1 MTAAALGPLAAGWR
15 ADGGEG
21 DLVPIDWIS
30 LLTPQTIAVLGVL
43 LLVLLLIVVVAG
55 ALVYRKLR
63 RSPLLRDQLL
73 SLRSLRAQALPPGLG
88 RDVAQLRGRLRR
100 CLSAVQELTGL
111 VRSRDRDAGE
121 LVLLA
126 QRLERIGDTLDTDL
140 AILEGA
146 PDRPGVRELVADAES
161 RVTELEQASGRLRE
175 TALRRDAA
183 VSAVAIQSLNQELG
197 QHQERVRAWEQ
208 AYRELGGG
216 QV

>member
-1 MTAAALGPLAAGWR
+1 MTAAALGPPATGWR

-21 DLVPIDWIS
+21 ELVPIDWIS
-30 LLTPQTIAVLGVL
+30 FLTPQTIAVLGVL
-43 LLVLLLIVVVAG
+43 LLVLVLIVVVAG

-73 SLRSLRAQALPPGLG
+73 SLRAQALPPGLG
-88 RDVAQLRGRLRR
+88 RDVAGLRGRLRR
-100 CLSAVQELTGL
+100 CLSGVEELTGL

-126 QRLERIGDTLDTDL
+126 QRLERLGDTLDTDL

-161 RVTELEQASGRLRE
+161 RVRELEQASGRLRE
-175 TALRRDAA
+175 AALRRDAA
-183 VSAVAIQSLNQELG
+183 VSAVAVRSLNEELG
-197 QHQERVRAWEQ
+197 QHQEQARAWEQ

-216 QV
+216 RV

>member
-1 MTAAALGPLAAGWR
+1 MTAAAFGPLAYGWR

-21 DLVPIDWIS
+21 GEGVPIDWIS

-43 LLVLLLIVVVAG
+43 LLVLLLIVVAAG

-63 RSPLLRDQLL
+63 RSPLLRDQL
-73 SLRSLRAQALPPGLG
+73 SSLRAQALPPGLS
-88 RDVAQLRGRLRR
+88 RDVTQLRARLRR
-100 CLSAVQELTGL
+100 CLSGVEELTGL
-111 VRSRDRDAGE
+111 VRSRDRDAGK

-126 QRLERIGDTLDTDL
+126 QRLERLGGTLDTDL
-140 AILEGA
+140 AIRAGA

-175 TALRRDAA
+175 AALRRDAA
-183 VSAVAIQSLNQELG
+183 VSAAAIRSLNEELG
-197 QHQERVRAWEQ
+197 QHQERVRAWEH
-208 AYRELGGG
+208 AYKELGGG

>member
-1 MTAAALGPLAAGWR
+1 VTAAALGPLAAGWR

-30 LLTPQTIAVLGVL
+30 LLTPQTIAVLGVV
-43 LLVLLLIVVVAG
+43 LLVLLLIVVVTG

-63 RSPLLRDQLL
+63 RSSLLRDQLL
-73 SLRSLRAQALPPGLG
+73 SLRAQALPPGLG

-111 VRSRDRDAGE
+111 VRSRDRDAGD

-126 QRLERIGDTLDTDL
+126 QRLERLCDTLDTDL
-140 AILEGA
+140 AILAGA

-161 RVTELEQASGRLRE
+161 RVKELEQASGRLRE
-175 TALRRDAA
+175 AALRRDAA
-183 VSAVAIQSLNQELG
+183 VSAVAIRSLNEELG

-216 QV
+216 QVG